1 MFMPCFCIVFVQC
14 VYVCV
19 CVSLAQFYSKIAAHQ
34 LDVVNVMNDNSD
46 FHSSFWPFYDKFVR
60 AIRYHRL
67 TFVHNEIAF
76 WWNFT
81 VQIHKVQTVCWSKF
95 YRLQQKNKQTICIVG
110 KLLQLNKSSTQKK
123 NTRKGNETKTH
134 IRASK
139 RQDKDREKERSSKI
153 KQSTKKKQITIETVI
168 GNTPCSFRTDLQT
181 ITVSLAPL

>member
-1 MFMPCFCIVFVQC
+1 MCTFANWVDHFNISIVQTLNRALQCSCHVFVL
-14 VYVCV
+14 YLFSVCV

-123 NTRKGNETKTH
+123 TPARVMKQRHTSERARDKTKIERKRDQVK
-134 IRASK
+134 
-139 RQDKDREKERSSKI
+139 
-153 KQSTKKKQITIETVI
+153 
-168 GNTPCSFRTDLQT
+168 
-181 ITVSLAPL
+181 